1 MELTSN
7 SNGENIPSWR
17 PKCVPFSQTWTE
29 LLTHRTELLYSVIIH
44 MRRRRAGL
52 AAMSSLLG
60 SVVPTRNPS
69 TAKSLQIFR
78 RCGQLRRAMLNVLRS
93 LVGAVRSFF
102 KTQRDLAM
110 ENLALRHQIGVL
122 KRTVGKRRL
131 RLKAAD
137 RGLWAGLSRIWAGWE
152 HALAIVQPATV
163 IRWRREGF
171 KRYWTRKSRASL
183 GGRPTLERDVRE
195 LIRKISKANPI
206 WGAPRICN
214 ELAKLGIEVSRST
227 VAKYMVRQRKPPSPT
242 WRAFLDNHVK
252 DLVSIDFFVIPTATF
267 RVLFGFLVLAHDRR
281 RVLHCNVTSSPS
293 AEWTAAQIVQGI
305 PRRDRSPLPS
315 ARPRRDL
322 CPVFPPS
329 RP

>member
-1 MELTSN
+1 MPPPTTATAALDRAFGKQTQT
-7 SNGENIPSWR
+7 R
-17 PKCVPFSQTWTE
+17 PGHSSQAFDECQVSSLHFAAVCTN
-29 LLTHRTELLYSVIIH
+29 LIL
-44 MRRRRAGL
+44 L
-52 AAMSSLLG
+52 AAG
-60 SVVPTRNPS
+60 SP
-69 TAKSLQIFR
+69 
-78 RCGQLRRAMLNVLRS
+78 
-93 LVGAVRSFF
+93 VR
-102 KTQRDLAM
+102 TQRDLAM

-122 KRTVGKRRL
+122 KRSVGKRRL

-252 DLVSIDFFVIPTATF
+252 DLVSVDFFVIPTATF

-281 RVLHCNVTSSPS
+281 RVLHFNVTSSPS
-293 AEWTAAQIVQGI
+293 AEWTAAQIVQAFPEETA
-305 PRRDRSPLPS
+305 PRYLLRDRDGIYAPYF
-315 ARPRRDL
+315 RRRVRDL
-322 CPVFPPS
+322 SIEEVLTAARSPGAKS
-329 RP
+329 LRRKADRA